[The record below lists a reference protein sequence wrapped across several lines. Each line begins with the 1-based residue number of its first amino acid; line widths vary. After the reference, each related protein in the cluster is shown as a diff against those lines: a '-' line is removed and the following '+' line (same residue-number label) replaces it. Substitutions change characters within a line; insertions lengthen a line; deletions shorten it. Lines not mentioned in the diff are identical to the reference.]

1 VPVTYRLLIVF
12 LAVGSAVLLLH
23 AASPHAQG
31 HAIRLID
38 VASQTGIDLLNV
50 SGSPTKDYIIDA
62 NGSGGAF
69 FDYDNDGDM
78 DALLVSGSTVEHLA
92 TGGDPMVA
100 LYENDGRGRFRNV
113 TSDSGLDRRGWG
125 TGVCIADVDNDGFQD
140 VYVTAFGPNVLW
152 RNMGERRFL
161 ATDEAPDARWS
172 TGCAFG
178 DYDRDGNVD
187 LYVANYL
194 TFNPAKV
201 PRRGETSCGRFLNIV
216 AFCGPRALTPESGA
230 LYRNTGD
237 GHFLDV
243 TRAAGVAQ
251 PGHYGFGV
259 VFSDLD
265 DDGWPDIY
273 VANDSV
279 PNLLFR
285 NDRNG
290 SFVEEGLL
298 RGVAVSRDGR
308 EQAGMGVDA
317 GDYDGDGRLDLVV
330 TNFAQDYTTVY
341 RNRGG
346 GTFADRSFE
355 SGVAAA
361 SSPALGWGVGFV
373 DIDNDGLLDLFV
385 SNGHVYP
392 EIEQTGTSTYH
403 QPSLLFRNQG
413 KGRFTKVT
421 ASAGGGL
428 ALARSSRG
436 AAFGDYDN
444 DGDIDV
450 LISNIDDRPTL
461 LRNDTSGGH
470 WVTMRLVGVTSNRDG
485 IGAKVAVVAAGGR
498 QIAEVRAGGSY
509 VSHNDMRLHFGL
521 GDEDAIDQ
529 IEIRWPS
536 GLVER
541 VNGLEANR
549 FYEAREGVGIQEDP
563 RLAR

>member
-1 VPVTYRLLIVF
+1 MRVTYRFPVAC
-12 LAVGSAVLLLH
+12 LALGSAVLLCP
-23 AASPHAQG
+23 AVPHAQDR
-31 HAIRLID
+31 HIRLID
-38 VASQTGIDLLNV
+38 VASEVGLDLLNV
-50 SGSPTKDYIIDA
+50 SGSPTKDYIVDA
-62 NGSGGAF
+62 NGGGGAF

-78 DALLVSGSTVEHLA
+78 DVLLVNGSTVDRLA
-92 TGGDPMVA
+92 RGGDSMVA
-100 LYENDGRGRFRNV
+100 LYENDGRGRFRNATV
-113 TSDSGLDRRGWG
+113 DTGLDRRGWG
-125 TGVCIADVDNDGFQD
+125 TGVCVADVDNDGFQD
-140 VYVTAFGPNVLW
+140 LYVTALGPNVLW
-152 RNMGERRFL
+152 RNTGERRFL

-194 TFNPAKV
+194 RFDPAKV
-201 PRRGETSCGRFLNIV
+201 PRRGETSCGRFMNIV
-216 AFCGPRALTPESGA
+216 AFCGPRALTPESDA
-230 LYRNTGD
+230 LYRNAG
-237 GHFLDV
+237 GGRFLDV

-259 VFSDLD
+259 LFSDLD

-279 PNLLFR
+279 PNFLFR
-285 NDRNG
+285 NRRDG
-290 SFVEEGLL
+290 TFVEVGLPA
-298 RGVAVSRDGR
+298 GVAVSRDGR

-317 GDYDGDGRLDLVV
+317 GDYNGDGRLDLVV

-341 RNRGG
+341 HNLGG

-361 SSPALGWGVGFV
+361 YGPYLGWGVGFV

-392 EIEQTGTSTYH
+392 DIELTGTGTYH
-403 QPSLLFRNQG
+403 QRSLLFRNRG
-413 KGRFTKVT
+413 KGRFSKVT
-421 ASAGGGL
+421 ANVGGGL

-461 LRNDTSGGH
+461 LRNDTSGGR
-470 WVTMRLVGVTSNRDG
+470 WITMRLVGVKSNRDA
-485 IGAKVAVVAAGGR
+485 IGAKVTVVVGGRR

-521 GDEDAIDQ
+521 GNEDAVEEV
-529 IEIRWPS
+529 EIRWPS

-541 VNGLEANR
+541 VGGLEANR
-549 FYEAREGVGIQEDP
+549 FYEAREGSGIQVDP
-563 RLAR
+563 LLAR